1 MWTKIFYPLQILW
14 RAWFYI
20 AVFIAIVV
28 VFPFI
33 TLFSLT
39 DRWYRLFFAFARV
52 WAYVV
57 LILSGFY
64 PRVLNR
70 HRFQRKTTYI
80 IVANHTSM
88 LDIMLTYVAVP
99 NLFLFVGK
107 VELERIPVFGFYYR
121 RTNILVDRSS
131 LASRRDVFH
140 EARKQLRRRRGVCIY
155 PEGGVLD
162 TGEEVLAP
170 FKIGAFRLAVEEG
183 IPILPMVFPDNKR
196 RQPYRFL
203 DGGVPGMLRAIIL
216 PPIESAG
223 KDAKQLRDECFETMR
238 VALEDKVV
246 KQM

>member
-1 MWTKIFYPLQILW
+1 MWSKIFFPLQILW
-14 RAWFYI
+14 RAWFYVAI
-20 AVFIAIVV
+20 FIAIVT

-39 DRWYRLFFAFARV
+39 DRWYRPFFAFARI
-52 WAYVV
+52 WAYMV
-57 LILSGFY
+57 LLLSGFY

-70 HRFQRKTTYI
+70 HYYKRKTTYI

-140 EARKQLRRRRGVCIY
+140 EARNQLKRKRGVCIY
-155 PEGGVLD
+155 PEGGILD
-162 TGEEVLAP
+162 TGDDVLAP

-183 IPILPMVFPDNKR
+183 VPILPMIFPDNKR
-196 RQPYRFL
+196 RQPYDFL
-203 DGGVPGMLRAIIL
+203 AGGMPGLLRATIL
-216 PPIESAG
+216 PPLDSSN
-223 KDAKQLRDECFETMR
+223 KDAKALRDECFNLMR
-238 VALEDKVV
+238 SALENKH
-246 KQM
+246 M